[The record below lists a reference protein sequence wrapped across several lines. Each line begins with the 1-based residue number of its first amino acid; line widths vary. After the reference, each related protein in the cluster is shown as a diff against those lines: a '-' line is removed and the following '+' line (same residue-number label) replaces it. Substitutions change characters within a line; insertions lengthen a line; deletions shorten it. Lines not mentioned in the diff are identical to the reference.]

1 MGFLKWLRGRLRRAG
16 EAREGLFCPEETC
29 FGTEDDQEA
38 SPDAPE
44 WPCFASDD
52 LRQGNVPSEAKNTS
66 EGQIEGL
73 TGNLKDVQEVEREL
87 SAETSKAVDAIKK
100 IAASGNVSYDQAS
113 RKISET
119 IIETGS
125 WCCSNDFKP
134 AIGFLKAI
142 AGRRKLEEKLRTN
155 NWRKMHG
162 LPMIRRHGRRRG
174 KKCGSTFSR

>member
-1 MGFLKWLRGRLRRAG
+1 MGFLKWLRGCLRRAG
-16 EAREGLFCPEETC
+16 EVREGLFCPEETR
-29 FGTEDDQEA
+29 FGTKDDQDA

-44 WPCFASDD
+44 WPYFASDD
-52 LRQGNVPSEAKNTS
+52 LRQGNVPSEAESAS
-66 EGQIEGL
+66 EGQKDAL

-87 SAETSKAVDAIKK
+87 SAEMSKAVEAIKK
-100 IAASGNVSYDQAS
+100 TAASGSVGYDQAS
-113 RKISET
+113 RVAET
-119 IIETGS
+119 IIETGP

-134 AIGFLKAI
+134 VIEFLEAI

-174 KKCGSTFSR
+174 KKCGFTFSRL